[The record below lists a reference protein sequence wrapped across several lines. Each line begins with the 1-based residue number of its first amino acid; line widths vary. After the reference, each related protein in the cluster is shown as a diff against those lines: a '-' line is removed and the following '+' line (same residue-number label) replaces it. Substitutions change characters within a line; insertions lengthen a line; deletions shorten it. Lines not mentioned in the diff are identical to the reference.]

1 MSTQVKD
8 KTASEFLK
16 DPRFSQSFELPA
28 DPSDDHPCLQVKYA
42 DYGYHNPT
50 TPEEEHVLLFFAPLC
65 ASRMLH
71 CAKDELAKK
80 NHVRIVVMDRPGF
93 GGTDPV
99 KLEKRPFLCRKMALA
114 LLQHLGIKH
123 VSVACHSGGTIY
135 ALDMLLHHPE
145 ILHPERSYIAIGA
158 PWILP
163 LRSSL
168 WSTKLIQ
175 SLPNSI
181 MGQADKVIGFVAGT
195 LGPAFAPSAGIG
207 EIIKGSFGPGTGAS
221 DVSSPDAAL
230 EESLESKLFSFVQS
244 ESIKGFSDELQ
255 FLMQKVEGITGWGDW
270 LDYDDLMPKLAE
282 VLKKADRKLS
292 VEVFYGEQDSLIG
305 AHGTRGTEWL
315 DSCWEGDSIKGVVTY
330 KAQAVKETDH
340 DTIWSIRRGVPEK
353 VLKNIGTEI

>member
-1 MSTQVKD
+1 MSAQLKD
-8 KTASEFLK
+8 EMALEFLQ
-16 DPRFSQSFELPA
+16 DPRFSRSFKLPA
-28 DPSDDHPCLQVKYA
+28 DPADDHPCLQVTYA

-50 TPEEEHVLLFFAPLC
+50 TSEAEHVLLFFAPLC

-99 KLEKRPFLCRKMALA
+99 KLDQRPFICRKMTLA

-123 VSVACHSGGTIY
+123 VSVASHSGGTIY

-163 LRSSL
+163 SRSSL
-168 WSTKLIQ
+168 WSPKLIQ
-175 SLPNSI
+175 SLPNSLL
-181 MGQADKVIGFVAGT
+181 GQADKVIGFVAGT
-195 LGPAFAPSAGIG
+195 LGPAFAPSAVIG
-207 EIIKGSFGPGTGAS
+207 EIIKGSFGPGTGSS

-230 EESLESKLFSFVQS
+230 EESLEARLFSFLQS
-244 ESIKGFSDELQ
+244 ESIKGFSDESQ
-255 FLMQKVEGITGWGDW
+255 FLMQKAEGISGWGDW

-282 VLKKADRKLS
+282 ALEKANRKLT
-292 VEVFYGEQDSLIG
+292 VEIFYGEQDSMIG
-305 AHGTRGTEWL
+305 AHGTCGTKWL
-315 DSCWEGDSIKGVVTY
+315 DSCWEEDQIKEVVAYKSKVVTG
-330 KAQAVKETDH
+330 TNH
-340 DTIWSIRRGVPEK
+340 DTIWSIRRGVPEE
-353 VLKNIGTEI
+353 VLKKIGTEV